1 MKWKKAVDD
10 VESFKDGKPLPTILI
25 ENKAD
30 LLPENERNNIENLKS
45 FAKSNNFTAAFRT
58 SAKTGLNIT
67 ESMDFLIKNIIS
79 RLKKIHSDFPDNN
92 SISIDP
98 DKRLINKSFRGKPK
112 TGCC

>member
-30 LLPENERNNIENLKS
+30 LLPENERDNIENLKS
-45 FAKSNNFTAAFRT
+45 FAKSNNFTAGFRT

-98 DKRLINKSFRGKPK
+98 DKHLINESFRGKPK

>member
-30 LLPENERNNIENLKS
+30 LLPEKERDNIKNLKS

-67 ESMDFLIKNIIS
+67 ESMDFLIRNIIS

-98 DKRLINKSFRGKPK
+98 DKRLINNSFRGKSK

>member
-67 ESMDFLIKNIIS
+67 ESMDFLIRNIIS

-98 DKRLINKSFRGKPK
+98 DKYLIKESCRGRPII
-112 TGCC
+112 GCC

>member
-1 MKWKKAVDD
+1 
-10 VESFKDGKPLPTILI
+10 
-25 ENKAD
+25 
-30 LLPENERNNIENLKS
+30 
-45 FAKSNNFTAAFRT
+45 
-58 SAKTGLNIT
+58 
-67 ESMDFLIKNIIS
+67 MDFLITNIIS